1 MDTGLDAI
9 NTASKKV
16 AQRAGKFLGNKITD
30 AVTKSNDDKVE
41 KHERVE
47 EIVFPPEIRDEI
59 LNKLKKVVINVTID
73 LLAAAADDRPDKW

>member
-30 AVTKSNDDKVE
+30 AVTMIKLRNMNV
-41 KHERVE
+41 
-47 EIVFPPEIRDEI
+47 
-59 LNKLKKVVINVTID
+59 LKK
-73 LLAAAADDRPDKW
+73 

>member
-30 AVTKSNDDKVE
+30 GVTKSNNDKVE

-47 EIVFPPEIRDEI
+47 
-59 LNKLKKVVINVTID
+59 
-73 LLAAAADDRPDKW
+73 